1 MDTNDYLVI
10 ISKTAI
16 INGQEIIYSYNRTS
30 ADAGD
35 MVSAIS
41 AVCWQEH
48 ASLPLRMVVMPIDI
62 VVDPC
67 IINQINDFI

>member
-41 AVCWQEH
+41 AVC
-48 ASLPLRMVVMPIDI
+48 
-62 VVDPC
+62 
-67 IINQINDFI
+67 